1 MSGHAR
7 ACVLLVENDSALA
20 DTLSLALMSQGH
32 SVERFPDFRGALAL
46 IESDRKISV
55 MVTSVRLPAGT
66 PHGIALANMAAQKRP
81 HLPIVFIACD
91 ADAAQWIDERWKHV
105 LIKPVQSGQ
114 LLEAIERALGTRS
127 PSHRD

>member
-1 MSGHAR
+1 MSGHAK

-20 DTLSLALMSQGH
+20 EALSRDLASHGYY
-32 SVERFPDFRGALAL
+32 VECFPDFRGALAL

-81 HLPIVFIACD
+81 QLPVVFIACD
-91 ADAAQWIDERWKHV
+91 ADAAEWIDDRWKHV
-105 LIKPVQSGQ
+105 LMKPVQSDQ
-114 LLEAIERALGTRS
+114 LREAIKCALGS
-127 PSHRD
+127 